1 MENSSRLQQNI
12 LKEKVVK
19 SVVTFVKGI
28 KRLSNAEEFIAKAR
42 KIHGEKYDYSK
53 VIYTGIHN
61 KV

>member
-1 MENSSRLQQNI
+1 MPRN
-12 LKEKVVK
+12 
-19 SVVTFVKGI
+19 
-28 KRLSNAEEFIAKAR
+28 FIAKAR

>member
-12 LKEKVVK
+12 FKGKGCQK
-19 SVVTFVKGI
+19 CGHIVKGI